1 MPISRATADH
11 AYKRDN
17 DETAG
22 TACRRW
28 DVSTVSEWSDDAG
41 GNKPRFAA
49 AEYGSLGKR
58 THVIATDNYA

>member
-28 DVSTVSEWSDDAG
+28 ESTISEWSDDAG

-49 AEYGSLGKR
+49 AEYGSLRKR